1 MPPGT
6 DTIGIRTEHLQIA
19 KANGG
24 RSPGASTALNISAI
38 RITFTWSIATTCW

>member
-6 DTIGIRTEHLQIA
+6 ETLGIRTEHLQIA

-24 RSPGASTALNISAI
+24 HLSAASTASNISAI
-38 RITFTWSIATTCW
+38 KITFTWNIATTCW